1 MPRPLVSLPRASR
14 LSFLDIA
21 AATLAC
27 AAALSSSAAE
37 TLYATTLR
45 GEAGTTEFVA
55 GNLYSV
61 DPSTAA
67 AKVIGPI
74 RVGNTAIGITAV
86 ATHPRTGV
94 FYGITAGLSTSV
106 SRSLVIV
113 DLDSAKAQIVAS
125 LRMRGSDIGFAPDG
139 TLYMWAPEQRQVVKV
154 DVDTGAVTS
163 LGPSGIDESA
173 GGGLAIEPG
182 GRRAYVAARGATGTL
197 DLVDLETGKATPGPQ
212 LKGAPYPAAIDNMTV
227 SPSGVL
233 YAVNSNGGAPSTAEL
248 VTIDIRTGVVT
259 PIGPLPRDTRGL
271 IFAPERDRGFSW
283 EEARKWILVVLGVA
297 GAALIIVAARM
308 R

>member
-14 LSFLDIA
+14 RSFLKSA
-21 AATLAC
+21 AATIAC

-45 GEAGTTEFVA
+45 GEASTTEYVA

-67 AKVIGPI
+67 AKLIGPI
-74 RVGNTAIGITAV
+74 RVGDTAIGITAV

-94 FYGITAGLSTSV
+94 FYGITAGLSTTV
-106 SRSLVIV
+106 PRSLVIV
-113 DLDSAKAQIVAS
+113 DLDSAKAQIVGR
-125 LRMRGSDIGFAPDG
+125 LHMRGSDIGFAPDG

-154 DVDTGAVTS
+154 DVETGVITP
-163 LGPSGIDESA
+163 LGPSGIDEST

-182 GRRAYVAARGATGTL
+182 GRRAVVAARGATGTL
-197 DLVDLETGKATPGPQ
+197 DFVDLATGIATPGPQ
-212 LKGAPYPAAIDNMTV
+212 LNGAPYPASIDNMTV
-227 SPSGVL
+227 SPSGLL

-248 VTIDIRTGVVT
+248 VTIDSKTGVVT

-271 IFAPERDRGFSW
+271 IFAPARDRGFSW
-283 EEARKWILVVLGVA
+283 DEARKWILVALGVA
-297 GAALIIVAARM
+297 GTALIIVAARM
-308 R
+308 K